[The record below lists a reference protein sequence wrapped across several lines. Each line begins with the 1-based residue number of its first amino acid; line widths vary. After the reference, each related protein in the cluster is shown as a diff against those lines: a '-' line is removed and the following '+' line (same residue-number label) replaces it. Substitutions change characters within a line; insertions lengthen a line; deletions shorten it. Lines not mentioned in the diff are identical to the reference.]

1 MPRRTGDFFSSPAF
15 FLAALWSI
23 RRRPRLARLHR
34 DRVGNEGCYH
44 PDMIGVECWGVLFDL
59 DGVLIDSNPAVDRV
73 WNVWAARHGFN
84 ADEVIRKA
92 HGRPSQTTLRE
103 YLPEELVME
112 EHEELVRQEIADIE
126 GIVPMPGVMQ
136 LLASIPA
143 ERWAIVT
150 SGTYELATTRIRAA
164 GLPTPRNLITAS
176 DIQRGKPDPEPY
188 IKGAALLGFAAREC
202 VVVEDAGAGVT
213 AGKAAGARVIGVRGP
228 TESEATLR
236 AAGADWLVDS
246 CADVTVEKN
255 PAEKNRENGALM
267 LKIRTR

>member
-1 MPRRTGDFFSSPAF
+1 VAW
-15 FLAALWSI
+15 AASWCVELG
-23 RRRPRLARLHR
+23 LR
-34 DRVGNEGCYH
+34 DIRVGEILRCAQNDHDVRVAGKGARVGICYH
-44 PDMIGVECWGVLFDL
+44 PDMIGVGCLGVLFDL

-73 WNVWAARHGFN
+73 WSVWAARHGFN
-84 ADEVIRKA
+84 PDEVIRKA
-92 HGRPSQTTLRE
+92 HGRPSLTTLRE
-103 YLPEELVME
+103 YLPEELALA

-126 GIVPMPGVMQ
+126 GIVPMPGAMN
-136 LLASIPA
+136 LLGAIPV
-143 ERWAIVT
+143 ERWAVVT

-164 GLPTPRNLITAS
+164 GLPTPKNLITAS

-188 IKGAALLGFAAREC
+188 IKGAALVGFAAREC
-202 VVVEDAGAGVT
+202 VVVEDAGAGVR

-246 CADVTVEKN
+246 CADVAAGRDV
-255 PAEKNRENGALM
+255 ENGGVM